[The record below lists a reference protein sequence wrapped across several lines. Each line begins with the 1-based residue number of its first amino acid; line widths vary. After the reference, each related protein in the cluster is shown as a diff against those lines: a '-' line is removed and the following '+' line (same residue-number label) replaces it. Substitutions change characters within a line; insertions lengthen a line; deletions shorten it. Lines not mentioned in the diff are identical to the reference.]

1 MGCNICNGN
10 KRGILWTKDLQS
22 GKKKV
27 HEACIEFSMT
37 PEEVYQHMTSHAIL
51 DIDQIP
57 EDDITRILDDP
68 AFFYK
73 ELYELFTTMKDWL
86 HFTMEV
92 ERLDRTTI
100 DTGLRLMKEIRETL
114 KLIAELQ
121 GKIKKGNTYQIQ
133 YNQIQGD
140 FNVLIGTVLSNACDD
155 CQKTILKA
163 IEQNKQLGAGASSGK
178 K

>member
-1 MGCNICNGN
+1 MGCNICNSD
-10 KRGILWTKDLQS
+10 KKGIQWTKDLQN
-22 GKKKV
+22 GKRKI

-37 PEEVYQHMTSHAIL
+37 PDEVTDHMLNHHML
-51 DIDQIP
+51 DLDQN
-57 EDDITRILDDP
+57 DVVDINAILDDP
-68 AFFYK
+68 TFFYK

-86 HFTMEV
+86 NFTMEV

-133 YNQIQGD
+133 YNQIHGD
-140 FNVLIGTVLSNACDD
+140 FNALLNTVLSCLDEAN
-155 CQKTILKA
+155 QLKILKA
-163 IEQNKQLGAGASSGK
+163 VEDNKLLSGGDHGSK